1 MRVCWLSFLLLSL
14 SLSTVQA
21 EESVPLEIKLVSEHW
36 AGHTN
41 PDGSGLAWDILRQV
55 FEPAGVRLSFQIV
68 PYTRSIGLV
77 QRGEADAWLG
87 SYRDEVTER
96 IHYPQWYYDADRIS
110 ALGLA
115 SQPVPTLQNL
125 GSYRLAWMRGYDYQ
139 DYLPGLG
146 KFREVERRSGILLML
161 ERDHADFYI
170 DALTEVEDVMRTAT
184 QPERF
189 RITELTRLPLYPGF
203 ADTARGKALAQVYDQ
218 RMAELVKNGTLRP
231 LFQRWQQSYPFDKDM
246 EIPDALP

>member
-1 MRVCWLSFLLLSL
+1 MRGYWLGFVLLFFG
-14 SLSTVQA
+14 LSTVQA
-21 EESVPLEIKLVSEHW
+21 EESELTEIRLVSEHW
-36 AGHTN
+36 TGHTN

-55 FEPAGVRLSFQIV
+55 FEPAGVRMNFQIV

-96 IHYPQWYYDADRIS
+96 IFYPRWHYDSDQIS

-115 SQPVPTLQNL
+115 SQPLPTLQTL

-139 DYLPGLG
+139 NYLPGLG
-146 KFREVERRSGILLML
+146 KFQEVERRSGILHML
-161 ERDHADFYI
+161 ERGHADFYI
-170 DALTEVEDVMRTAT
+170 DALTEVEDVIRTAA

-203 ADTARGKALAQVYDQ
+203 ADTARGKALAQIYDR
-218 RMAELVKNGTLRP
+218 RMAELVQSDALRP
-231 LFQRWQQSYPFDKDM
+231 LFQHWQQPYPFDKDM
-246 EIPDALP
+246 EKPDASP

>member
-1 MRVCWLSFLLLSL
+1 
-14 SLSTVQA
+14 
-21 EESVPLEIKLVSEHW
+21 
-36 AGHTN
+36 
-41 PDGSGLAWDILRQV
+41 
-55 FEPAGVRLSFQIV
+55 
-68 PYTRSIGLV
+68 
-77 QRGEADAWLG
+77 
-87 SYRDEVTER
+87 
-96 IHYPQWYYDADRIS
+96 
-110 ALGLA
+110 
-115 SQPVPTLQNL
+115 
-125 GSYRLAWMRGYDYQ
+125 MRGYDYQ

-146 KFREVERRSGILLML
+146 KFQEVERRSGILLML

-170 DALTEVEDVMRTAT
+170 DALTEVEDVMHTAT

>member
-1 MRVCWLSFLLLSL
+1 MRGCWLGVVLLFLGL
-14 SLSTVQA
+14 TTAQA
-21 EESVPLEIKLVSEHW
+21 EESVPAEIRLVSEHW

-41 PDGSGLAWDILRQV
+41 ADGSGLAWDILRQV
-55 FEPAGVRLSFQIV
+55 FEPAGVSLSFQIV

-87 SYRDEVTER
+87 SYRDEVTEQ
-96 IHYPQWYYDADRIS
+96 ILYPQWHYDADRIS

-115 SQPVPTLQNL
+115 SQPLPTLQNI

-146 KFREVERRSGILLML
+146 KFKEVERRGGILPML
-161 ERDHADFYI
+161 ERGHADFYI
-170 DALTEVEDVMRTAT
+170 DALTEIEDVMRTAV

-189 RITELTRLPLYPGF
+189 RITELTSLPLYPGF
-203 ADTARGKALAQVYDQ
+203 ADTARGKALAQVYDR
-218 RMAELVKNGTLRP
+218 RMAELVHSGALRP
-231 LFQRWQQSYPFDKDM
+231 LFQRWQQPYPFDKDM
-246 EIPDALP
+246 EKPDASP